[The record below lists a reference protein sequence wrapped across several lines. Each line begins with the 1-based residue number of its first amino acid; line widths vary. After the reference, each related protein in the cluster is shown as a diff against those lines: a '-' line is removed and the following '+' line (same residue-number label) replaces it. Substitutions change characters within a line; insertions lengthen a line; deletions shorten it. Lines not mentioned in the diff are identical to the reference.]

1 MDENGWTE
9 QRVDVEGLRQ
19 GRSDAIE
26 AWFATFSDPIYSF
39 IFYRVGKDRSLAE
52 DIAQETFLTAL
63 ESIGRYDPSRGEMFP
78 WLTYIARNNI
88 RKARRHARRHVGFD
102 RLWEDVD
109 SSFFAGLQRLNDE
122 ALPDA
127 VLERQETAELVR
139 LALSQLAPRYQ
150 DLLRA
155 HYFAETT
162 IRTDAPEAP
171 SPGAARVRLHRARL
185 AFKAAF
191 EAVVSVLSTRQT
203 ARSIER

>member
-1 MDENGWTE
+1 MDESGWTE

-19 GRSDAIE
+19 GRPDAIE
-26 AWFATFSDPIYSF
+26 GWFATFSDPIYSF
-39 IFYRVGKDRSLAE
+39 IYYRVGKDRSLAE

-88 RKARRHARRHVGFD
+88 RKARRHARRFVRLD
-102 RLWEDVD
+102 RLGEDLD
-109 SSFFAGLQRLNDE
+109 RSFVAGLRRLNEE
-122 ALPDA
+122 ALPDV
-127 VLERQETAELVR
+127 VLERDETAELVR

-162 IRTDAPEAP
+162 IRTADPEAP

-191 EAVVSVLSTRQT
+191 EAVVSALSTRQA

>member
-1 MDENGWTE
+1 MDESGWTE

-19 GRSDAIE
+19 GRPDAVE
-26 AWFATFSDPIYSF
+26 GWFASFSDPIYSF
-39 IFYRVGKDRSLAE
+39 IFYRVGKDRPLAE

-63 ESIGRYDPSRGEMFP
+63 ESISRYDPSRGEMFP
-78 WLTYIARNNI
+78 WLTYIARNNS
-88 RKARRHARRHVGFD
+88 RKALRHARRHVGVG
-102 RLWEDVD
+102 RLWDDVD
-109 SSFFAGLQRLNDE
+109 SSFFAGLQRLNGA

-155 HYFAETT
+155 HYFAEAT
-162 IRTDAPEAP
+162 IPSADPKAP

-185 AFKAAF
+185 AFKTAF
-191 EAVVSVLSTRQT
+191 EAAVSALSTRQT

>member
-1 MDENGWTE
+1 MDEGSWTE

-19 GRSDAIE
+19 GRPDAVE
-26 AWFATFSDPIYSF
+26 SWFAIFSDPIYSF

-78 WLTYIARNNI
+78 WLTYIARNRI
-88 RKARRHARRHVGFD
+88 RKALRHARRHVRFD
-102 RLWEDVD
+102 RLWDDVD
-109 SSFFAGLQRLNDE
+109 SSFFAGLQRLNEE

-139 LALSQLAPRYQ
+139 LALSQLAPRHQ

-162 IRTDAPEAP
+162 IWTADPEAP

-191 EAVVSVLSTRQT
+191 EAVVSALSSRQT

>member
-1 MDENGWTE
+1 MDESGWTE
-9 QRVDVEGLRQ
+9 QRVDIEGLRL
-19 GRSDAIE
+19 GRPDAIE
-26 AWFATFSDPIYSF
+26 TWFETFSDPIYSF

-52 DIAQETFLTAL
+52 DVAQETFLTDL
-63 ESIGRYDPSRGEMFP
+63 ENIGRYDPSRGEMFP

-88 RKARRHARRHVGFD
+88 RKALRHARRHVRVG
-102 RLWEDVD
+102 RLWDDVD
-109 SSFFAGLQRLNDE
+109 SSFFAGLQRLNE
-122 ALPDA
+122 AALPDA

-155 HYFAETT
+155 HYFAETAVGT
-162 IRTDAPEAP
+162 ADREAP

-191 EAVVSVLSTRQT
+191 EAVVSALSTRQT
-203 ARSIER
+203 ARSFER

>member
-1 MDENGWTE
+1 MDESGWTE

-19 GRSDAIE
+19 GRPDAVE
-26 AWFATFSDPIYSF
+26 SWFAIFSDPIYSF
-39 IFYRVGKDRSLAE
+39 IFYRVGRDRSLAE
-52 DIAQETFLTAL
+52 DVAQETFLTAL
-63 ESIGRYDPSRGEMFP
+63 ETIGRYDPSRGEMFP
-78 WLTYIARNNI
+78 WLTYIARNQI
-88 RKARRHARRHVGFD
+88 RKALRRARRQVPVD
-102 RLWEDVD
+102 PLWNDVD
-109 SSFFAGLQRLNDE
+109 RTFFAGLQRLNEE

-127 VLERQETAELVR
+127 VLERHETADLVR

-155 HYFAETT
+155 HYFAETAVWT
-162 IRTDAPEAP
+162 ADLEAP

-191 EAVVSVLSTRQT
+191 EAVVSALSTRQT